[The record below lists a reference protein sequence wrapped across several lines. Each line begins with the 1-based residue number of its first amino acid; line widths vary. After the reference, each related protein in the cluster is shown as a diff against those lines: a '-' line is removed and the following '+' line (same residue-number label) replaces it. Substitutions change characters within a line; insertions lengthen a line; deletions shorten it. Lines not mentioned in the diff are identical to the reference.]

1 MSEPTTLG
9 RFGHH
14 PDPAIDFCTEV
25 DAIEG
30 LYADCLAKLEVFAD
44 ADARA
49 ARAMGFRVGGDPS
62 AVSAKDRLQ
71 ELVSA
76 RKPTT
81 ILDAKDA
88 EITSLRA
95 QLDEARRRAIQL
107 PKWND
112 LTAAQRNAI
121 ADGILLP
128 HPEERMQTAI
138 EVYAAVRRA
147 LLSESKT

>member
-1 MSEPTTLG
+1 MSETTPRLS
-9 RFGHH
+9 
-14 PDPAIDFCTEV
+14 PAWYVE
-25 DAIEG
+25 ENKR
-30 LYADCLAKLEVFAD
+30 LA
-44 ADARA
+44 
-49 ARAMGFRVGGDPS
+49 
-62 AVSAKDRLQ
+62 
-71 ELVSA
+71 
-76 RKPTT
+76 
-81 ILDAKDA
+81 A